1 MRSVQVNPKFIN
13 AAQIEAYSKI
23 LFNEAVSGNYIINEL
38 NQDYFGI
45 DYLLTEYRD
54 NQVIPRMCLAQLK
67 GTAVPGK
74 RWVQLNTDIIKFWN
88 SLPLDV
94 YLYLVNIEDK
104 TVDVIR
110 SREILLTNNKT
121 IRVYATSSVTK
132 PEDKRNFKRILH

>member
-13 AAQIEAYSKI
+13 TAQIEAYSKVI
-23 LFNEAVSGNYIINEL
+23 FQNTISSRFIINEL

-54 NQVIPRMCLAQLK
+54 GVVLPRMCLAQLK
-67 GTAVPGK
+67 GTSIPGK
-74 RWVQLNTDIIKFWN
+74 RWVQLSTDIIRFWN

-94 YLYLVNIEDK
+94 YLYIVNIADE
-104 TVDVIR
+104 TIDVIR
-110 SREILLTNNKT
+110 SREIILTNNKT

-132 PEDKRNFKRILH
+132 PENTGNFERVLH

>member
-1 MRSVQVNPKFIN
+1 MKNVQVNPKFVN

-23 LFNEAVSGNYIINEL
+23 LFSEAVSSNFIINEL

-45 DYLLTEYRD
+45 DYFLTEYRD
-54 NQVIPRMCLAQLK
+54 GQVIPRMCLAQLK

-74 RWVQLNTDIIKFWN
+74 RWVQLSTDIIRFWN

-94 YLYLVNIEDK
+94 YIYLVNIEDR

-110 SREILLTNNKT
+110 SREILLNNNKT

-132 PEDKRNFKRILH
+132 PENKGDFKRILH